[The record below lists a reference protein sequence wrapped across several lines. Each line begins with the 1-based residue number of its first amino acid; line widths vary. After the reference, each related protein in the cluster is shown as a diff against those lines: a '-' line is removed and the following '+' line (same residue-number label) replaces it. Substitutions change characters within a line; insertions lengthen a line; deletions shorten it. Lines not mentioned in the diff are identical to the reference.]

1 MLNPSLS
8 QQLIENIRDTHVMA
22 AEAQAIA
29 ATLLQELEE
38 CSQDANDGD
47 TIVTLHFDRSSI
59 YQLVTL
65 LSQLALASS
74 NGKAS

>member
-1 MLNPSLS
+1 MLTSSLS

-22 AEAQAIA
+22 TEAQAIA
-29 ATLLQELEE
+29 ASLLQELED
-38 CSQDANDGD
+38 CSHDANDGD
-47 TIVTLHFDRSSI
+47 TIVTLHFDRSSV

-65 LSQLALASS
+65 LSQLALAAS